1 MKITTLNPQCTVS
14 RELCVK
20 KNPVNQPS
28 SSPDLVAQFLEHTTG
43 VTEVVGSIPTWN
55 SEVSSIVPS
64 SVAKQP

>member
-1 MKITTLNPQCTVS
+1 MLNPQCTVS

-28 SSPDLVAQFLEHTTG
+28 SSPEDLVAQFLEHPTG
-43 VTEVVGSIPTWN
+43 VTEVVGLIPTWN
-55 SEVSSIVPS
+55 SEISSIVTS